1 MTDKA
6 KKISITVLVILAAII
21 APLLVTDNYNRG
33 ILIMALINIIVVLGL
48 NFITGL
54 TGQMNLGTSGIFAV
68 GAYTTALLTTKV
80 GISPWL
86 TIIVS
91 IIMGIVIGVGLG
103 FPSLRIQ
110 GVYLA
115 LTTIGFAEIIRILIS
130 NLKFTNGIM
139 GIRNIPSF
147 AIGSHMVQ
155 NKLQVYYL
163 FLLFVIV
170 LSVIAYRITYS
181 KWGRLFK
188 AIRDNYEAV
197 QACGIDIA
205 KPKIMAFTLAA
216 IYGCIA
222 GSLYAVHM
230 EFITPS
236 VFTFDLSTTYIVMM
250 MLGGIGSVPGGILGA
265 VVCTI
270 LPEKL
275 RFLGNWYWIV
285 FSIIVLLIILFKP
298 NGVISLFNEK
308 RIVKKGEKSHG
319 QYTNS

>member
-1 MTDKA
+1 MTDKM
-6 KKISITVLVILAAII
+6 KKISITMISILVAII
-21 APLLVTDNYNRG
+21 VPLLVTDNYNRG
-33 ILIMALINIIVVLGL
+33 IFIMALINIIVVLGL

-68 GAYTTALLTTKV
+68 GAYTTALLTTKA

-86 TIIVS
+86 TIIATIVMGL
-91 IIMGIVIGVGLG
+91 IIGIGLG

-115 LTTIGFAEIIRILIS
+115 LTTIGFSEIIRILIS

-147 AIGSHMVQ
+147 SIGGYVIED
-155 NKLQVYYL
+155 KLQVYYL
-163 FLLFVIV
+163 FLIFVIIMAI
-170 LSVIAYRITYS
+170 IAYRITYS

-216 IYGCIA
+216 IYGCVA

-236 VFTFDLSTTYIVMM
+236 VFTFDLSTTFIVMM

-285 FSIIVLLIILFKP
+285 FSIIVLLIILFRP
-298 NGVISLFNEK
+298 NGVISFFNQK
-308 RIVKKGEKSHG
+308 RVTKKGEKIHG
-319 QYTNS
+319 

>member
-1 MTDKA
+1 
-6 KKISITVLVILAAII
+6 
-21 APLLVTDNYNRG
+21 
-33 ILIMALINIIVVLGL
+33 
-48 NFITGL
+48 
-54 TGQMNLGTSGIFAV
+54 MNLGTAGIFAV
-68 GAYTTALLTTKV
+68 GAYTTALLTTKA

-86 TIIVS
+86 TIIAS
-91 IIMGIVIGVGLG
+91 IIMGLIIGIGLG

-130 NLKFTNGIM
+130 NFKFTNGIM

-147 AIGSHMVQ
+147 TIGDFVIED
-155 NKLQVYYL
+155 KLQVYYL
-163 FLLFVIV
+163 FLIFVIIMAI
-170 LSVIAYRITYS
+170 IAYRITYS

-216 IYGCIA
+216 IYGCVA

-236 VFTFDLSTTYIVMM
+236 VFTFDLSTTFIIMM

-285 FSIIVLLIILFKP
+285 FSIIVLLIILFRP
-298 NGVISLFNEK
+298 SGVISFFNQK
-308 RIVKKGEKSHG
+308 RVTKKGEKVHG
-319 QYTNS
+319 

>member
-1 MTDKA
+1 MTDKM
-6 KKISITVLVILAAII
+6 KKISITMISIIVAIVV
-21 APLLVTDNYNRG
+21 PLLVTDNYNRG
-33 ILIMALINIIVVLGL
+33 IFIMALINIIVVLGL

-54 TGQMNLGTSGIFAV
+54 TGQMNLGTAGIFAV
-68 GAYTTALLTTKV
+68 GAYTTALLTTKL

-86 TIIVS
+86 TIIAS
-91 IIMGIVIGVGLG
+91 IIMGVVIGVGLG

-115 LTTIGFAEIIRILIS
+115 LTTIGFGEIVRILIS
-130 NLKFTNGIM
+130 NAKFTNGIM

-147 AIGSHMVQ
+147 SIGNFVIK
-155 NKLQVYYL
+155 NKLYVYYL
-163 FLLFVIV
+163 FLIFVIIMA
-170 LSVIAYRITYS
+170 LIAYRITYS

-216 IYGCIA
+216 IYGCVA

-236 VFTFDLSTTYIVMM
+236 VFTFDLSTTFIVMM

-265 VVCTI
+265 IVCTI

-285 FSIIVLLIILFKP
+285 FSIIVLLIILFRP
-298 NGVISLFNEK
+298 NGVISFFNQK
-308 RIVKKGEKSHG
+308 KVTKKGEKING
-319 QYTNS
+319 